1 LRNCRKTAQL
11 RLLFLSDAHVVLE
24 VSHGPPGGQAPIE
37 GWILLYKERLTELG
51 LQLEDSLTQFGFGC
65 ALDFGLAMMEPN
77 RPPEYW

>member
-1 LRNCRKTAQL
+1 VDT
-11 RLLFLSDAHVVLE
+11 
-24 VSHGPPGGQAPIE
+24 
-37 GWILLYKERLTELG
+37 LYKERLTELG